1 MTRQVE
7 YRGDVVALTEALVGF
22 PSGGQVLMSGST
34 YQRVYGNL
42 HTVQL
47 DDHLLTKLN
56 KLSSKKAAAG
66 IEQRLQVRGYS
77 LAVRG
82 KMLHLPACVWQLAR
96 NAAGRPSVD

>member
-1 MTRQVE
+1 MWLLLQNTRTQQVQGRCDRICPCGCVCVQVHHVTRQVE

-66 IEQRLQVRGYS
+66 NTE
-77 LAVRG
+77 
-82 KMLHLPACVWQLAR
+82 
-96 NAAGRPSVD
+96 

>member
-1 MTRQVE
+1 MVHQPHAFIHSAGASQHHSGKQTTMQPGLTRQVE

-66 IEQRLQVRGYS
+66 NT
-77 LAVRG
+77 
-82 KMLHLPACVWQLAR
+82 K
-96 NAAGRPSVD
+96 

>member
-66 IEQRLQVRGYS
+66 IQLRDYRLEGMGERLKVGGYRS
-77 LAVRG
+77 EVVG
-82 KMLHLPACVWQLAR
+82 
-96 NAAGRPSVD
+96 

>member
-1 MTRQVE
+1 VHHVTRQVE
-7 YRGDVVALTEALVGF
+7 YRGHVVALTEALVGF

-56 KLSSKKAAAG
+56 KVSSKKAAAG
-66 IEQRLQVRGYS
+66 TTE
-77 LAVRG
+77 
-82 KMLHLPACVWQLAR
+82 
-96 NAAGRPSVD
+96 

>member
-1 MTRQVE
+1 MHHVTRQVE

-42 HTVQL
+42 QTVQL

-66 IEQRLQVRGYS
+66 IQLRDYRLEGMGERLKVGGYRS
-77 LAVRG
+77 EVVG
-82 KMLHLPACVWQLAR
+82 
-96 NAAGRPSVD
+96 